1 MKRLLACI
9 LIFGAACVSLEAQQ
23 EDRKHI
29 PISMADI
36 LRYQSDSASAGSSM
50 DINERL
56 RAMAGA
62 VRFSQD
68 YLLGPGDII
77 KVSVFGIEEL
87 EGRELTLDSGGNV
100 SLPFLKEVRL
110 IGLTPR
116 ESEVKIA
123 TLYEASV
130 MKNPQVSVSVKE
142 YRSQF
147 INVLGAVENPGIYQ
161 LTRRMFLVDALAMA
175 GGLVT
180 DKAASRVYV
189 QRAAS
194 GALTL
199 AGEETSGG
207 SPDRI
212 EVDLDRLLHQG
223 EISQNI
229 PIYAGD
235 SISVPERVE
244 RYYYVLGDVN
254 RGGAFEL
261 KPGERITLS
270 QALASAGG
278 LMSTAKSDKSTIMR
292 QKEDGGALQIPVD
305 VRKVLSGESKDMELA
320 GNDVVF
326 IPGSTTKTIGKTVLN
341 SFGSIVYALIVGGM
355 R

>member
-9 LIFGAACVSLEAQQ
+9 LILAAACPGLEAQQ

-36 LRYQSDSASAGSSM
+36 LRYQADSVSAGSSM

-62 VRFSQD
+62 ARFSQD
-68 YLLGPGDII
+68 YLLGPGDVIE
-77 KVSVFGIEEL
+77 VSVFGIAEL
-87 EGRELTLDSGGNV
+87 EGKELTLDSGGNV
-100 SLPFLKEVRL
+100 SLPFLKDVRL

-116 ESEVKIA
+116 ESEIKIA

-147 INVLGAVENPGIYQ
+147 VNVLGAVENPGIYQ
-161 LTRRMFLVDALAMA
+161 LTRRIFLVDALAMA
-175 GGLVT
+175 GGLVAG
-180 DKAASRVYV
+180 KAASKVYV
-189 QRAAS
+189 QRAGLS
-194 GALTL
+194 DGA
-199 AGEETSGG
+199 AQSADSQGPG
-207 SPDRI
+207 RI
-212 EVDLDRLLHQG
+212 EVDLDLLLHQG
-223 EISQNI
+223 KLSQNI

-235 SISVPERVE
+235 SITVPERVE

-261 KPGERITLS
+261 RPGERITLS

-278 LMSTAKSDKSTIMR
+278 LMSTAKSDKSSVMR
-292 QKEDGGALQIPVD
+292 QKEDGSTLQIPVD
-305 VRKVLSGESKDMELA
+305 VKKVLKGESEDMELA

-326 IPGSTTKTIGKTVLN
+326 VPGSTTKTIGKTVLN